1 MKDSFK
7 YLDDA
12 ALQDILEQNQRNLA
26 FLELQAAKS
35 GPLGI
40 TLALANQI
48 DELIMTIELINNELS
63 ERGFGVTREWRKAAF
78 GYSSETAKQYTS
90 KFSFPT
96 EEVSA
101 AFEAIQRISNPACW
115 KDFAITRDL
124 SIDGWMGCD
133 SDTLINTLYHIF
145 IPTVIFKLYSKLIYR
160 NFVFLDWK
168 TRFQFLT
175 LEAVAD
181 SYLSDDIIADIE
193 PRIDY
198 TPRVPGWR
206 QKRQQTPHTFWWQG
220 LSEDRIENAIGEFLK
235 DDEGYVSIVSRIDF
249 QTKYRRIYNGNKSQS
264 QQNIGLAAN
273 ALYGFCPQD
282 RPVYWRLLI
291 IQAILYQAITR
302 SKDNSI
308 SQPNSK
314 EELLELFR
322 PSLTPEFPFV
332 IDYSPFDCF
341 EEFSVTL
348 NAASEYIRDLAIPK
362 IYRRIRRLTENLE
375 T

>member
-1 MKDSFK
+1 MKNSYK
-7 YLDDA
+7 YLDDD
-12 ALQDILEQNQRNLA
+12 ALQGILERNQRNLA

-48 DELIMTIELINNELS
+48 DELIMTIEMINNELS

-101 AFEAIQRISNPACW
+101 ALETIRRISNPSNW

-124 SIDGWMGCD
+124 SIDGWMGCE
-133 SDTLINTLYHIF
+133 SDTLINTLYYIF

-181 SYLSDDIIADIE
+181 SFLSDDIIADIE
-193 PRIDY
+193 PGIEY

-206 QKRQQTPHTFWWQG
+206 QKRQQTPHAFWWQG
-220 LSEDRIENAIGEFLK
+220 LSEDRLENAIAEFLK
-235 DDEGYVSIVSRIDF
+235 DNEGYVSIFSRIDF
-249 QTKYRRIYNGNKSQS
+249 QAKYRRIYNGNKSQS

-273 ALYGFCPQD
+273 ALYGFCPRD
-282 RPVYWRLLI
+282 RPVFWRLLI
-291 IQAILYQAITR
+291 IQALLYKAIIR
-302 SKDNSI
+302 SQDNSI
-308 SQPNSK
+308 GQPRDE
-314 EELLELFR
+314 EELFELFR
-322 PSLTPEFPFV
+322 PSLIPEFPFV
-332 IDYSPFDCF
+332 IDHSPFDCF

-348 NAASEYIRDLAIPK
+348 NAASEYICDLIIPK
-362 IYRRIRRLTENLE
+362 VYRRIRRSTENL
-375 T
+375 